1 MTNQKVQIIVR
12 PMHNLLFSRINPL
25 IAALVVMTLAA
36 PVLADNT
43 STNSHDRTTAVIF
56 DYQRVGEDLSP
67 ATNTTIEQFTAHIE
81 ELTNGNYHIARLD
94 EITSAL
100 TRTDKLPPLTV
111 AITFDGAYKS
121 ALQNAIPALLEK
133 NIPFAV
139 FFSPDQADAN
149 TPDYMNWDDI
159 KKLARDPYVTIGL
172 HTADYMRLAD
182 AKPEEMR
189 GQINK
194 AMARYREML
203 KTDPV
208 YFAYP
213 FGEFTKQYRS
223 LIAASG
229 FRAAFGQQSGVV
241 YDAADLMA
249 LPRFPMTE
257 NYSDNDRFRMI
268 AGALPLPVT
277 DISPDEP
284 RINDNPP
291 IFGFTVD
298 SALSDKIAQM
308 SCYIS
313 EQGKPKVQVISKTRI
328 ELRVEKPFNNDRV
341 RVNCTMPGP
350 KPKPGEDQRWRWLGM
365 LLAVSHGTQDDDNDI
380 NPDPQDN
387 TRPD

>member
-1 MTNQKVQIIVR
+1 MLK
-12 PMHNLLFSRINPL
+12 LLFSRINLL
-25 IAALVVMTLAA
+25 IAALVVMTAA
-36 PVLADNT
+36 TPVLADNA
-43 STNSHDRTTAVIF
+43 HDRTTAVIF
-56 DYQRVGEDLSP
+56 DYQRIGEDLSP

-81 ELTNGNYHIARLD
+81 ELTNGNYHIASLD
-94 EITSAL
+94 EITGAL
-100 TRTDKLPPLTV
+100 IGTDKLPLLTV

-159 KKLARDPYVTIGL
+159 KKLARHPNVTIGL
-172 HTADYMRLAD
+172 HTADYTRLAD
-182 AKPEEMR
+182 DKPEEMR
-189 GQINK
+189 RQINK
-194 AMARYREML
+194 AMALYREML
-203 KTDPV
+203 KTDPA

-213 FGEFTKQYRS
+213 FGEYSKPYRA
-223 LIAASG
+223 IVGASG
-229 FRAAFGQQSGVV
+229 FRAAFGQQSGVA
-241 YDAADLMA
+241 YDASDMMA
-249 LPRFPMTE
+249 LPRFAMTE

-284 RINDNPP
+284 RITTNPP

-298 SALSDKIAQM
+298 SALTDKISLM

-313 EQGKPKVQVISKTRI
+313 EQGKPKVLVISKTRI

-365 LLAVSHGTQDDDNDI
+365 LLAVSHGTQDDGNDI
-380 NPDPQDN
+380 NTDPQDN
-387 TRPD
+387 SRPD